1 MNKRF
6 LPVFLL
12 LFAVIGLSA
21 LISLLV
27 VRANNPPRFNEPD
40 KLDQWLHQQLKI
52 SPAQEA
58 AMKPFEDEFHR
69 QERQLV
75 LEIRDLNQALAH
87 ALVTERQNSAKV
99 QEIVDHIHSAQGRL
113 QRLTISHIFD
123 MRVHLDDAQYDR
135 LLKHAAAALTESE
148 APPSAH

>member
-6 LPVFLL
+6 LPIFLL
-12 LFAVIGLSA
+12 LFAVVSLSA

-27 VRANNPPRFNEPD
+27 VQANNPPRFNDPD

-58 AMKPFEDEFHR
+58 AMRPFEDEFHR
-69 QERQLV
+69 QERELV
-75 LEIRDLNQALAH
+75 EEIRDLNRALAQ
-87 ALVTERQNSAKV
+87 ALVTERRNSPKV
-99 QEIVDHIHSAQGRL
+99 QEIVDQIHDAQGRL
-113 QRLTISHIFD
+113 QKLTISHIFD
-123 MRVHLDDAQYDR
+123 LREHLDEAQYDR
-135 LLKHAAAALTESE
+135 LLKHAADALNQSE